1 MTRPNTGIL
10 TVDDRSTDKRNKVA
24 PRYGRTPHALLNAKL
39 GLHANAVFQALSYHD
54 GGGIVNPSLATIGK
68 LADLSVNTVRKA
80 LQVLVTKGWVEVKEL
95 SRKGCMI
102 SVEYRLSYESPD
114 QPTVS
119 PGDTV
124 TAPSHGVKKR
134 TTVSNHGVKNGHFTV
149 SPGDNEQELITRR
162 GNKTTPNPL
171 QGALGDMLSRSSPT
185 TISKPMEDSMQGN
198 DEARPPRPPMLHG
211 ETYDEWRQR
220 TGYRPP
226 QRETY
231 QDWKD
236 RMKREHENRERSATM
251 IQ

>member
-1 MTRPNTGIL
+1 
-10 TVDDRSTDKRNKVA
+10 
-24 PRYGRTPHALLNAKL
+24 
-39 GLHANAVFQALSYHD
+39 
-54 GGGIVNPSLATIGK
+54 
-68 LADLSVNTVRKA
+68 
-80 LQVLVTKGWVEVKEL
+80 
-95 SRKGCMI
+95 MI

-149 SPGDNEQELITRR
+149 SPGDNKQELITRR

-185 TISKPMEDSMQGN
+185 TTIQPPEDSMPQ
-198 DEARPPRPPMLHG
+198 DETRPPRPPMRDD
-211 ETYDEWRQR
+211 ECYDEWQER
-220 TGYRPP
+220 TGYKVPP

-231 QDWKD
+231 MEWKD
-236 RMKREHENRERSATM
+236 RMKREHENRQNPPRSATM
-251 IQ
+251 VQ